1 MLNEKWIT
9 LLSEMVTVI
18 LIARE
23 VDNGNEPLYKPLAE
37 FKTFGRISL
46 ESLSFFENSTNI
58 TLPPDYKEFMHYFG
72 EGELQCI
79 QVDESGEEEYLTYQT
94 IPLLSPCDSI
104 IYPSANIIVE
114 YSRQVNGLKELLLDI
129 KNSQNILEEALEML
143 CVAGDSVRMNNA
155 LTNIESIK
163 KMEELLDS
171 CMVFSISDYDIT
183 YLWDL
188 SSFALSD
195 MSYDI
200 YMIKGDMIPDTVDV
214 MMEEKIPFVIKV
226 GRTFFEFVE
235 KICLQKNVG
244 NLYSYLEQQGFF
256 MRSEGDNSFIAWQ
269 QFLQSN
275 M

>member
-18 LIARE
+18 SIARE
-23 VDNGNEPLYKPLAE
+23 VDNGNVPLYKPLAE

-79 QVDESGEEEYLTYQT
+79 QADESGEEEYLTYQT

-143 CVAGDSVRMNNA
+143 RVAGDSVRMNNA

-171 CMVFSISDYDIT
+171 CMVFSISDYDIA

-200 YMIKGDMIPDTVDV
+200 YIIKGDMIPNTVDV
-214 MMEEKIPFVIKV
+214 IMEEKIPFIIKV
-226 GRTFFEFVE
+226 GRSFFEFVE

-244 NLYSYLEQQGFF
+244 NLYSDLEQQGFF
-256 MRSEGDNSFIAWQ
+256 MRSEGDISFIAWQ
-269 QFLQSN
+269 QFL
-275 M
+275 